1 MSYGILVGNK
11 VHLKTYKENAG
22 NSRNVLSFR
31 KLSNKDA
38 RIIAE
43 GCKIV
48 DERSKKEDWKKSWT
62 LKMGKKKIELK
73 IDQKEIG
80 AEMYYS
86 NYEKNWKPDLH
97 TIPKKKISKSTKKSK
112 RNIILLFIVC
122 LYVES
127 IIVCAKGTIKNGT
140 EKTKYGE
147 YIYEDGA
154 LMAVRRN
161 NYGILAKNVNEC
173 KVSTGGYGSSVFV
186 KKSGKKNY
194 VYEIG
199 LKRNLFP
206 KHIISQK
213 AAEFYPIGNE
223 RIILADKNKKFIYRG
238 EGRCFFL
245 YTHKT
250 EKECVASSGFCKKEK
265 VLKGVKKVWAD
276 NGGVAYVKDNKLFFA
291 FSQPAVGC
299 YDDKRAGVYSG
310 FDGRGNQIK
319 KVVAPH
325 YGGPV
330 FVLMKDGSLWGMGDN
345 STKLISNDKTKY
357 RAEFHSLQIKDIID
371 IDTNGVNAAAIK
383 KNGELW
389 VWGKS
394 LKNKNK
400 YMNKP
405 QKIARDVKEVSIGT
419 NTHGKDKSII
429 LYLKKGGKAYGLGG
443 NRGYGSYMLTNKCK
457 KKWIDKP
464 VLLTGNIKHI
474 YAATDMSLLLN
485 KRKELLWTGIFSS
498 PIII

>member
-1 MSYGILVGNK
+1 
-11 VHLKTYKENAG
+11 
-22 NSRNVLSFR
+22 
-31 KLSNKDA
+31 
-38 RIIAE
+38 
-43 GCKIV
+43 
-48 DERSKKEDWKKSWT
+48 
-62 LKMGKKKIELK
+62 MGKKKKNPVQLTYRK
-73 IDQKEIG
+73 NKCGQK
-80 AEMYYS
+80 
-86 NYEKNWKPDLH
+86 KKQ
-97 TIPKKKISKSTKKSK
+97 PKKKYQKALKKSK

-265 VLKGVKKVWAD
+265 VLNKKWYDTTILKILSNPLYKGDFVSGTRTRNPVLYENVVEPIISKK
-276 NGGVAYVKDNKLFFA
+276 
-291 FSQPAVGC
+291 
-299 YDDKRAGVYSG
+299 
-310 FDGRGNQIK
+310 
-319 KVVAPH
+319 
-325 YGGPV
+325 
-330 FVLMKDGSLWGMGDN
+330 LWEDCQEQTRKN
-345 STKLISNDKTKY
+345 TRNYTRRNDV
-357 RAEFHSLQIKDIID
+357 RID
-371 IDTNGVNAAAIK
+371 I
-383 KNGELW
+383 
-389 VWGKS
+389 
-394 LKNKNK
+394 
-400 YMNKP
+400 
-405 QKIARDVKEVSIGT
+405 
-419 NTHGKDKSII
+419 
-429 LYLKKGGKAYGLGG
+429 
-443 NRGYGSYMLTNKCK
+443 
-457 KKWIDKP
+457 
-464 VLLTGNIKHI
+464 
-474 YAATDMSLLLN
+474 
-485 KRKELLWTGIFSS
+485 
-498 PIII
+498 